1 MSAQQLDPIL
11 LRDVYQALG
20 KLVANTQII
29 EDSPAAVGPQVIPA
43 IIPQTERQTFTNEPK
58 RPTKPAP
65 PKKPLMTAKAPQP
78 PKTPPPMTL
87 AKMNPCPMTSPSSA
101 KDQGP
106 LPEGTMPALSHE
118 SLSQVSRKGESR
130 KGQSKGKKQSKEQ
143 GQGKGKTQSQWQQG
157 EEEEPPP
164 IKSMT
169 LKELARLA
177 QVGYEFEEFKRAKS
191 QEAYVPG
198 GAPTPK
204 TSPTT
209 SHNYPK
215 RPLSPP
221 TYPPPPAGSPWPPP
235 RHPPPQAGPSQEPGR
250 ELSRS
255 NKRQRIPS
263 WYYAGPFPPEDP
275 RADLQDEPTMNEDP
289 GWDLQDEPT
298 MNEDPGADLQDE
310 DPGADLHD
318 HHINF

>member
-78 PKTPPPMTL
+78 PKTPPPG
-87 AKMNPCPMTSPSSA
+87 K
-101 KDQGP
+101 GP
-106 LPEGTMPALSHE
+106 PEGTMPALSHE
-118 SLSQVSRKGESR
+118 SLSQVSGKGESR

-275 RADLQDEPTMNEDP
+275 
-289 GWDLQDEPT
+289 
-298 MNEDPGADLQDE
+298 GADLQDE